1 MIILRTWELEYDQ
14 VTFLLHQG
22 TMNHPKVTAVIG
34 SGASA
39 VTTLRALKNLA
50 SEPQKGVG
58 VVWITRHGPEPYQLI
73 DNDPLPQRRAL
84 YRLDENL
91 NSGSFNQIHTHTLQ
105 TFFSL
110 SAWGTNYPLARIPLT
125 SYLSH
130 TMETVKF

>member
-1 MIILRTWELEYDQ
+1 MIILRTWELEHDQ
-14 VTFLLHQG
+14 VAFLLLQG

-91 NSGSFNQIHTHTLQ
+91 NLGSFNQIHTLQ
-105 TFFSL
+105 TYFFL
-110 SAWGTNYPLARIPLT
+110 SAWETNYPLARIPLT

>member
-1 MIILRTWELEYDQ
+1 MSPISEFLREKIKNFKMIILRTIELEHDQ

-84 YRLDENL
+84 YRLD
-91 NSGSFNQIHTHTLQ
+91 SASFNQIHTLQ
-105 TFFSL
+105 TCFFFFQH
-110 SAWGTNYPLARIPLT
+110 GKRIIPWHG
-125 SYLSH
+125 YR
-130 TMETVKF
+130 